1 MKRVGEQS
9 KIASHFHLRSRTRRN
24 AYLSGLLLLAG
35 LLCSCAGP
43 PPAPAGDRGPRS
55 GNYQLTPDGHYRVRR
70 GDSLH
75 AIAFKFGL
83 DWREIARL
91 NGISS
96 PYTIYPDQ
104 ILRLTSAA
112 PTNAAA
118 QKERSSPV
126 KTSSAPSPAATT
138 THKLETP
145 KSSTRP
151 SGQPEGS
158 APGDQYP
165 KPPQKKAT
173 PATAAVSATRG
184 TQAPAGSN
192 YSTPAGDP
200 DRWLWPTEGKLLS
213 RYAANDPS
221 RKGIDIGGRAGQP
234 VIATAAGQ
242 VVYSGNGLIGY
253 GELIIIKHSDR
264 MLSAYAHNSK
274 RLVGEGQQVAAGSRI
289 AEMGTNDRNQAVLH
303 FEIRVNGSPRDPLQ
317 YLPQK

>member
-1 MKRVGEQS
+1 MT
-9 KIASHFHLRSRTRRN
+9 RSRKQSEH
-24 AYLSGLLLLAG
+24 LSCFHSSGRAGQFAFTFGVFLLAG
-35 LLCSCAGP
+35 LLYSCAGP
-43 PPAPAGDRGPRS
+43 PPAPMKDRSARS
-55 GNYQLTPDGHYRVRR
+55 GNYQYTPDGHYRVRR

-104 ILRLTSAA
+104 ILRLTTTAA
-112 PTNAAA
+112 PVADAR
-118 QKERSSPV
+118 KEGTPAV
-126 KTSSAPSPAATT
+126 KISSAPSPAETT
-138 THKLETP
+138 TRKLEAP
-145 KSSTRP
+145 RSSTRP
-151 SGQPEGS
+151 SGETDSNASGS
-158 APGDQYP
+158 QYP
-165 KPPQKKAT
+165 KTREKPA
-173 PATAAVSATRG
+173 PATAAASASRG
-184 TQAPAGSN
+184 SQAPAGST

-213 RYAANDPS
+213 NFVANDPS

-274 RLVGEGQQVAAGSRI
+274 RLVDEGQQVTAGSRI

-303 FEIRVNGSPRDPLQ
+303 FEIRVNGNPRDPLE
-317 YLPQK
+317 YLPRK